1 MTNSVMEIQ
10 DARTLFVIGSNTT
23 EAHPVVSYYMK
34 RAARRGA
41 KLIVCD
47 PRKIDLTRWATHH
60 IQHRPGTDVA
70 LLNGLMNEILRQG
83 WEDRSFI
90 EAHTEN
96 FDALQEVVSHYP
108 LEKVASITGVEL
120 PLLREV
126 ARILG
131 TQGPAS
137 LCYTLGI
144 TEHVCGTDNVLS
156 CANLQMLLGNM
167 GKYAAGVNPLRGQNN
182 VQGACDMGALPEYFH
197 NYQRVDNPG
206 AREKFELAWGRP
218 GLPARPGMKMP
229 AMLEG
234 LLDGRTRALLCLGE
248 NLAMSEPN
256 SNHMRKCLDNAGFLL
271 TADIFETETTKFADL
286 VVPSK
291 CWGEADGTFTNTER
305 RVQRVRA
312 AVNQVGEAQDVW
324 WILNEIGRRMGV
336 DLGFQSSRQVW
347 EEMRSLGTSYA
358 GITWDRIDKNGIQWP
373 APTLD
378 HPGVPYLHR
387 DGSFTRGKG
396 RFVPAQWTP
405 PAEPPDAD
413 YPLTLSTGRRLW
425 HYHTG
430 TQTRRSAGFE
440 ELCPEELVEMSP
452 QDAGQMGVIDG
463 DKVEVISRRGRVQ
476 MKARITERC
485 PKGVVWSCFHFREA
499 CINAVTL
506 DAFDPITETAEY
518 KACAVRVEKS
528 IGE

>member
-10 DARTLFVIGSNTT
+10 DARTLLVIGSNTT
-23 EAHPVVSYYMK
+23 EAHPVISYYMK

-41 KLIVCD
+41 NLIVCD

-60 IQHRPGTDVA
+60 VQHRPGTDVA

-83 WEDRSFI
+83 WEDRGFI
-90 EAHTEN
+90 EEHTEN
-96 FDALQEVVSHYP
+96 FEALQEVVSRYP
-108 LEKVASITGVEL
+108 LEKVARITGVDL

-126 ARILG
+126 ARTLG
-131 TQGPAS
+131 TEGPAS

-197 NYQRVDNPG
+197 NYRRVDDPS
-206 AREKFELAWGRP
+206 AREKFEQAWGRP

-256 SNHMRKCLDNAGFLL
+256 SNHMRKCLDNAGFLF
-271 TADIFETETTKFADL
+271 TADIFETETTQFADL

-312 AVNQVGEAQDVW
+312 AVKPVGEAQDVW

-358 GITWDRIDKNGIQWP
+358 GITWDRIDRTGIQWP

-387 DGSFTRGKG
+387 DGNFTRGRG
-396 RFVPAQWTP
+396 RFVPAEWTP
-405 PAEPPDAD
+405 PAEPPDAE

-452 QDAGQMGVIDG
+452 QDAGQMGVSDG